1 MRFQPL
7 PLLVAAL
14 CSLASPT
21 WAQPAAAA
29 PAASPSPILQPTDAP
44 TDVLTLQEAID
55 RALQGSPLLSA
66 ARNEAKAAEGLLE
79 QAGLMPNPSI
89 DVSVEDQEK
98 ATRTTTAMLSVPVE
112 LGGKRGARTEAARL
126 ARDVARLDADA
137 SRADLRASAMAAFF
151 DVAIAQ
157 ETVRVAGSTREIAR
171 EALRIATQR
180 VESGK
185 AAPIERTRAE
195 VEASNARLAER
206 AAQIALDNARRM
218 LVLSW
223 GESAPGFDRVE
234 ADLDSL
240 EARPSLDELRS
251 SLLASPRMESGRT
264 TLDLSR
270 AELEV
275 ERSKRYP
282 DITLSAGVARDN
294 EMGRNR
300 AQVGVSIPL
309 PLFDRNQGNV
319 YAASM
324 RAYKAQDIYR
334 DMTARSTSELLQA
347 ASRYDLAVA
356 SAQEYRDAV
365 LPGATKAFDAARK
378 GFEAGKM
385 GYLEV
390 LDAQRALSEGNVSYL
405 NVLAEAYQARA
416 QIDRIIGR

>member
-1 MRFQPL
+1 MRFKPL
-7 PLLVAAL
+7 PLVVAAL
-14 CSLASPT
+14 CLLAPPA
-21 WAQPAAAA
+21 WAQSGDSG
-29 PAASPSPILQPTDAP
+29 ASAVLQPSASVTG
-44 TDVLTLQEAID
+44 VLTLQQALD
-55 RALQGSPLLSA
+55 RALEDSPLLSA
-66 ARNEAKAAEGLLE
+66 ARNEAKAADGLLE
-79 QAGLMPNPSI
+79 QAGLIPNPSL
-89 DVSVEDQEK
+89 DVSVEDQKK
-98 ATRTTTAMLSVPVE
+98 ATRTTTTMLSVPIE

-137 SRADLRASAMAAFF
+137 SRAEVRASVMAAFF
-151 DVAIAQ
+151 DVAVAQ
-157 ETVRVAGSTREIAR
+157 ENVRVAGISLDVAR
-171 EALRIATQR
+171 QAQRIATQR

-185 AAPIERTRAE
+185 AAPIERTRADVE
-195 VEASNARLAER
+195 VSNARLAER
-206 AAQIALDNARRM
+206 AARIALEDSRRT

-223 GESAPGFDRVE
+223 GESTPGFEKVD

-240 EARPSLDELRS
+240 PARPSLDELRN
-251 SLLASPRMESGRT
+251 SLNASPRMASSRT
-264 TLDLSR
+264 TVELSQ

-275 ERSKRYP
+275 ERSKRFP

-300 AQVGVSIPL
+300 GQVGVSIPL

-324 RAYKAQDIYR
+324 RAYKAQDVYR
-334 DMTARSTSELLQA
+334 DMTARNTSELLQA

-365 LPGATKAFDAARK
+365 LPGAAQAFDAARK

-390 LDAQRALSEGNVSYL
+390 LDAQRALSQGNVSYL

>member
-1 MRFQPL
+1 MRFKPM
-7 PLLVAAL
+7 PLLVAVFF
-14 CSLASPT
+14 SFASPV
-21 WAQPAAAA
+21 WAQQPALV
-29 PAASPSPILQPTDAP
+29 PLQPATVGTLAMP
-44 TDVLTLQEAID
+44 GPGGVLTLQQAID
-55 RALQGSPLLSA
+55 RALLDSPALSA
-66 ARNEAKAAEGLLE
+66 ARNEAKASDGLLQ
-79 QAGLMPNPSI
+79 QAGIIPNPSL
-89 DVSVEDQEK
+89 DVSVEDQQK
-98 ATRTTTAMLSVPVE
+98 ATRTTTAMLSVPIE

-137 SRADLRASAMAAFF
+137 TLADVRASVMAAFF

-157 ETVRVAGSTREIAR
+157 EHVRVARSARDIAR
-171 EALRIATQR
+171 EALRIASQR

-195 VEASNARLAER
+195 VEVSNARLAEST
-206 AAQIALDNARRM
+206 AQMGLDNARRA
-218 LVLSW
+218 LALSW
-223 GESAPGFDRVE
+223 GESAPDFERVE
-234 ADLDSL
+234 VSMESL
-240 EARPSLDELRS
+240 PPRPALDELRN
-251 SLLASPRMESGRT
+251 SLLSSPRMASGRT
-264 TLDLSR
+264 TVDLSQ

-275 ERSKRYP
+275 ERTKRIP
-282 DITLSAGVARDN
+282 DITVSAGVARDN

-300 AQVGVSIPL
+300 AQLGISVPL

-324 RAYKAQDIYR
+324 RAYKAQDVYR
-334 DMTARSTSELLQA
+334 DMAARSTSELLQA
-347 ASRYDLAVA
+347 ASRYDLAAA
-356 SAQEYRDAV
+356 SAQEYRQAV

-390 LDAQRALSEGNVSYL
+390 LDAQRALSQGNVSYL

>member
-7 PLLVAAL
+7 PLVVAAL
-14 CSLASPT
+14 CLLAPPA
-21 WAQPAAAA
+21 WAQSKE
-29 PAASPSPILQPTDAP
+29 ASPSAMLQPVASP
-44 TDVLTLQEAID
+44 AGVLTLQQAID
-55 RALQGSPLLSA
+55 RALEDSPLLSA
-66 ARNEAKAAEGLLE
+66 ARNEAKAADGLLE
-79 QAGLMPNPSI
+79 QAGLVPNPSL
-89 DVSVEDQEK
+89 DVSVEDQK
-98 ATRTTTAMLSVPVE
+98 RATRTTTTMLSVPIE

-126 ARDVARLDADA
+126 ARDVARLDVDA
-137 SRADLRASAMAAFF
+137 SRAEVRASVMAAFF
-151 DVAIAQ
+151 EVAVAQ
-157 ETVRVAGSTREIAR
+157 ENVRVAGVSLDVAR
-171 EALRIATQR
+171 QAQRIAAQR

-185 AAPIERTRAE
+185 AAPIERTRADVE
-195 VEASNARLAER
+195 VSNARLA
-206 AAQIALDNARRM
+206 QKTALMTLESARRT

-223 GESAPGFDRVE
+223 GESAPGFESVA

-240 EARPSLDELRS
+240 PARPSLDELRN
-251 SLLASPRMESGRT
+251 SLNASPRMASSRT
-264 TLDLSR
+264 TVELSR

-275 ERSKRYP
+275 ERSKRFP

-300 AQVGVSIPL
+300 GQVGVSIPL

-324 RAYKAQDIYR
+324 RAYKAQDVYR
-334 DMTARSTSELLQA
+334 DTTARNTSELLQA

-356 SAQEYRDAV
+356 SAQEYRDSV
-365 LPGATKAFDAARK
+365 LPGAAQAFDAARK

-390 LDAQRALSEGNVSYL
+390 LDAQRTLSQGNVSYL